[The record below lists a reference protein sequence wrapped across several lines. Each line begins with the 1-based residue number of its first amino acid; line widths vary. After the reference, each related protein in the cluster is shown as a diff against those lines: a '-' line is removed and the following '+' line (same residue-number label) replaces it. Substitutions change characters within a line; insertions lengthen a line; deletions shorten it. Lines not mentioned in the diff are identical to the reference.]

1 MHRAIALLVVLTL
14 CPALARGQFDDSFPT
29 SDHAWLLAG
38 ELVQGEDAPP
48 FEAGDQIG
56 VFFDGM
62 IVGFLELTESQAS
75 NSRYSGLLVYGD
87 DPNTNDVEGPALNEV
102 ITFRYYDES
111 TNTVLT
117 DLRAL
122 NSSGEPVNLRW
133 EGGIALPP
141 EIPLPPELRFQSNLE
156 QDLLLGGG
164 TGDDGDGGGGNG
176 GGTTGDPDVN
186 NDGKVDRADAAIV
199 LRIALGGGRLVDEAT
214 AARADVDGDGSVTTE
229 DAIAVLRA
237 R

>member
-1 MHRAIALLVVLTL
+1 MHRAIALLVGFACFTG
-14 CPALARGQFDDSFPT
+14 LARAQFDDSFPT
-29 SDHAWLLAG
+29 SNHAWLLAG
-38 ELVQGEDAPP
+38 ELVRGEDAPP

-56 VFFDGM
+56 VFFDDS
-62 IVGFLELTESQAS
+62 IVGFLELTESQVS
-75 NSRYSGLLVYGD
+75 DSRYSGLLVYGD

-117 DLRAL
+117 DIRAL
-122 NSSGEPVNLRW
+122 NSNGEPVNLRW

-156 QDLLLGGG
+156 QSLRLGA
-164 TGDDGDGGGGNG
+164 TGDGDGDGNGGGG

-186 NDGKVDRADAAIV
+186 NDGTVDREDAAMV

-214 AARADVDGDGSVTTE
+214 AARADVNGDGSVTTA